1 MVNIT
6 HVHPLCG
13 NSGKNLIPT
22 LVHCTYAYMYV
33 NDECGI
39 LLLQDA
45 GNDKPSLLTQAE
57 EINVEPVTRGGGG
70 GETSHIDWQ
79 QLVCLLC
86 KRKFGS
92 KEQLVK
98 HQQLSDLH
106 KVRDVYIYMYI
117 L

>member
-1 MVNIT
+1 M
-6 HVHPLCG
+6 H
-13 NSGKNLIPT
+13 
-22 LVHCTYAYMYV
+22 V
-33 NDECGI
+33 NDEHGI
-39 LLLQDA
+39 LLLQDG

-106 KVRDVYIYMYI
+106 KVYDYYNDFMCNCNKMVYFTCTCNCNKKGLFYMYMYMYVCD
-117 L
+117 

>member
-1 MVNIT
+1 
-6 HVHPLCG
+6 
-13 NSGKNLIPT
+13 
-22 LVHCTYAYMYV
+22 MYV

-39 LLLQDA
+39 LLLQD
-45 GNDKPSLLTQAE
+45 GGTDKPSLLTQAE
-57 EINVEPVTRGGGG
+57 EINVEPVTRGGGGG

-106 KVRDVYIYMYI
+106 KVHDYIHVYIVTKRSI
-117 L
+117 LHVHDNT